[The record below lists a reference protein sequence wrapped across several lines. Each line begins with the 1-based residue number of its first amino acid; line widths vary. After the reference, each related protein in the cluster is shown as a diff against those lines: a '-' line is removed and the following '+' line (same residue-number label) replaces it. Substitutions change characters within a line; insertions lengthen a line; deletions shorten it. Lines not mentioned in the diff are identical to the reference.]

1 MHGRLGG
8 AAFETNR
15 CRFVGARRCIQLP
28 GADDDEIDSSEDEPV
43 VGAVDGDDTDTS
55 EDDDAPGEA
64 ADALDD
70 AADAPTDDADDA
82 LDAASLAKLGYR
94 ELQAECKRRG
104 LLAIGRRE
112 ELIGRLAPEAPA

>member
-1 MHGRLGG
+1 MAAGRGG
-8 AAFETNR
+8 A
-15 CRFVGARRCIQLP
+15 VGGLP
-28 GADDDEIDSSEDEPV
+28 EADDDEIDSSEDEPV

>member
-1 MHGRLGG
+1 MLR
-8 AAFETNR
+8 
-15 CRFVGARRCIQLP
+15 
-28 GADDDEIDSSEDEPV
+28 IDSSEDEPV

>member
-1 MHGRLGG
+1 MLARARLEDAAAASGAVGG
-8 AAFETNR
+8 
-15 CRFVGARRCIQLP
+15 LP
-28 GADDDEIDSSEDEPV
+28 EADDDEIDSSEDEPV

>member
-1 MHGRLGG
+1 MPPPPAGELAAGRGG
-8 AAFETNR
+8 A
-15 CRFVGARRCIQLP
+15 VGGLP

-64 ADALDD
+64 DDALDD
-70 AADAPTDDADDA
+70 AAAMPTDDADDA

>member
-1 MHGRLGG
+1 MLIIRPAARTALTAAQRPGVPSLRRLPLLSMILYQS
-8 AAFETNR
+8 R
-15 CRFVGARRCIQLP
+15 DRP
-28 GADDDEIDSSEDEPV
+28 
-43 VGAVDGDDTDTS
+43 
-55 EDDDAPGEA
+55 
-64 ADALDD
+64 
-70 AADAPTDDADDA
+70 